1 MEKLNQCHLNLGFT
15 YESSKK
21 EIAFLDCQVNLFENK
36 LTTDLYEK
44 ATDTHHHLDYTS
56 SNPEHT
62 KKSIVY
68 NQKLRLRQICSFETD
83 FVKRKNKIKSWFLK
97 RGYPERLIDNEM
109 KKVKFNHYILMENII
124 LKKVFP
130 W

>member
-1 MEKLNQCHLNLGFT
+1 MEKLNQCHPNLGFT

-44 ATDTHHHLDYTS
+44 PTDTHHHLDYTS

-62 KKSIVY
+62 KKSTVY
-68 NQKLRLRQICSFETD
+68 NQMSRLRRICSFETE

-124 LKKVFP
+124 LKKAFP